1 MTFFDKLKAHVGGLI
16 SIKTQL
22 YWYKE
27 GKWDRAHERV
37 YLLLDVLDHAVADAR
52 WSEVAAATVSP
63 GRVDVGEREG
73 VLLFIDGNPKWTWV
87 YSGAVEL
94 LK

>member
-37 YLLLDVLDHAVADAR
+37 YLLLDAYDTTPFNLDATTRPPPPGGSYDYAVA
-52 WSEVAAATVSP
+52 SLS
-63 GRVDVGEREG
+63 
-73 VLLFIDGNPKWTWV
+73 IDGAPKLVWLYQDT
-87 YSGAVEL
+87 VEL

>member
-1 MTFFDKLKAHVGGLI
+1 MTFIEQLKAHVGGLI
-16 SIKTQL
+16 RIKTEL

-52 WSEVAAATVSP
+52 WSEVAAASAA
-63 GRVDVGEREG
+63 GDVGDVREREG
-73 VLLFIDGNPKWTWV
+73 VLLFIDGNPKWIWV